1 MSGGV
6 PPASDCVSCWGRSL
20 AGVTTTFLP
29 VLAAQALPAAPTAL
43 VSASPED
50 PIRTCRVTPEVA
62 PPVPPPEDEDPELLL
77 GPLLPHAAAVTSTAA
92 APATAAT
99 SLRRTDF
106 IVVPFDSRSRR
117 WHAVWRRLSGLVRE

>member
-6 PPASDCVSCWGRSL
+6 PPASDCVSCWVRSL
-20 AGVTTTFLP
+20 AGVTTTLLP
-29 VLAAQALPAAPTAL
+29 VLAAQALPAATTAFG
-43 VSASPED
+43 SASPED
-50 PIRTCRVTPEVA
+50 PMSTCRVPPEVA

-99 SLRRTDF
+99 RLRGTDF
-106 IVVPFDSRSRR
+106 IVVAFDLR
-117 WHAVWRRLSGLVRE
+117 